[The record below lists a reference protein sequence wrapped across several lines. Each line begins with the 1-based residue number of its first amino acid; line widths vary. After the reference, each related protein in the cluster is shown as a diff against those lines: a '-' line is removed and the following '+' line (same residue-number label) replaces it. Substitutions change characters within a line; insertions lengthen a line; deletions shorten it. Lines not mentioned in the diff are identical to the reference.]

1 MIEVNLA
8 IALMAGMLATFNPC
22 GFAMLPAYLGALV
35 LGQEESDGKNY
46 FRALRFALGMS
57 IGLTLVF
64 TSFAIV
70 VLPLAGVIESYL
82 PWVTIAMA
90 IVLMVTG
97 VMTLLG
103 KGFGIGAVA
112 KGRFAPGKG
121 LVSQIGYGI
130 TFALASLSCTI
141 GPFLAVTAT
150 ALKSASPIN
159 VVASFASYALGM
171 ALVILLLALLTA
183 SGGVAAVRQIRSKS
197 GLIEKV
203 IGLVLIVV
211 AIYLANYAIY
221 ELSLLSGQNT
231 NNPIVDFGITIQS
244 FIASLIFRLGAVWLA
259 LAVFV
264 FTALA
269 FFGSRKSRKSRT
281 S

>member
-64 TSFAIV
+64 TSFALI
-70 VLPLAGVIESYL
+70 VLPLASVIEGYL
-82 PWVTIAMA
+82 PWVTIVMA
-90 IVLMVTG
+90 VILLVTG

-103 KGFGIGAVA
+103 RGFGLGQLA
-112 KGRFAPGKG
+112 KGNFAPGNG
-121 LVSQIGYGI
+121 LASQIGYGI

-150 ALKSASPIN
+150 ALRSANPVN
-159 VVASFASYALGM
+159 VIASFASYALGM

-183 SGGVAAVRQIRSKS
+183 SNGAGMVRKIRSKS
-197 GLIEKV
+197 KIIEKV
-203 IGLVLIVV
+203 IGGVLILV
-211 AIYLANYAIY
+211 AIYLASYASY
-221 ELSLLSGQNT
+221 ELALLAGQNAS
-231 NNPIVDFGITIQS
+231 NPIVDFGISIQS
-244 FIASLIFRLGAVWLA
+244 FIAGLVYRLGAGWLA
-259 LAVFV
+259 LAVAV
-264 FTALA
+264 LSALA
-269 FFGSRKSRKSRT
+269 FLGSRSARKNKAS
-281 S
+281 